1 MTKRYSGK
9 NKKPTM
15 MEVKEVISSIIE
27 EIKNVKYA
35 VRNIDTV
42 LSGYIKYKND
52 DKAYSSWLEK
62 QIKES
67 TEKANEK
74 AKK

>member
-1 MTKRYSGK
+1 MIDLEATLIPSF
-9 NKKPTM
+9 
-15 MEVKEVISSIIE
+15 ISMIMIKE